1 MLILLHGPD
10 EFSAH
15 EELARLK
22 TTEDFGYNTDTF
34 SGVEISLDTIL
45 ATCDTLPFLSERRLV
60 VVEGLPKRKRATKEE
75 KEDKE
80 SDDSA
85 GGASSKGQAPADAAE
100 AAGGKGTAKKKKGK
114 SATGS
119 ADPKAFA
126 QGLADHVTQMPDSTL
141 LVVLVDETL
150 DATHPLVQAAQK
162 HGKIKAYTPPRGAQL
177 ETWLTRRA
185 SAAGARL
192 APDAARLLATEGGD
206 SLRVLAG
213 EIEKLSTYV
222 GKGGEIHVHD
232 VRALTPASHQARV
245 FDLTDALAR
254 RDRTSALALLHEL
267 LDSGE
272 SPLGIVALTA
282 FQTRA
287 LLQVKALSERGMR
300 VPQIAQAAGMAPFL
314 VEKSLPLVRQFSFA
328 QLEAAHR
335 MLLDIDAS
343 LKRSKMTPELAL
355 DLLVIE
361 FGTVAL

>member
-141 LVVLVDETL
+141 LVVLVD
-150 DATHPLVQAAQK
+150 ATHPLVQAAQK

-222 GKGGEIHVHD
+222 GKGGEIHVQD